1 MKMRQFILCCSLSAT
16 FFLGLSTIQ
25 AQDSSTTAKSAISN
39 VSQVREGDRLMSQGN
54 KNSLTVDMNNVPIK
68 VVEKYWKEYAKQFK
82 GDTKKDRKTDEW
94 FTDNALVPALGGA
107 NTVDMYTKFTDNGNS
122 TNMAMWVDL
131 GGAYINQKD
140 FKEKYDA
147 AEKIMLD
154 FALSVNREQ
163 IKTLLNDQQDEQKK
177 MEREQR
183 NLEKKNTN
191 LHNDIDDWKKRITK
205 AEGELQV
212 NLKSQE
218 DQKKKIENQQKLVEE
233 IQKKLANMN

>member
-16 FFLGLSTIQ
+16 FFLELSTIQ

-147 AEKIMLD
+147 TEKIMLD

-163 IKTLLNDQQDEQKK
+163 TKTLLNDQQDEQKK